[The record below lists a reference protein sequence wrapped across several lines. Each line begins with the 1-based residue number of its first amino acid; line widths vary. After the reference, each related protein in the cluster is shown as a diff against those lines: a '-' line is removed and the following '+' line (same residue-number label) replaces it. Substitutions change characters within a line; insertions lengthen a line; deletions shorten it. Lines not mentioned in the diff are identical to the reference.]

1 MGNYCNNRS
10 AYARGGRYVGRRY
23 NGCSSCDTAQPMS
36 VTDCGCE
43 ARVRN
48 TDCGCEARMRDADC
62 GCETRMRDA
71 DCGCEARVRNTAG
84 GCENAAVFT
93 NCPDQVLA
101 MAYVPFQRFGDVY
114 EVERGFIAGTL
125 FAELDKPFKGGRC
138 V

>member
-43 ARVRN
+43 AR
-48 TDCGCEARMRDADC
+48 
-62 GCETRMRDA
+62 MRDA
-71 DCGCEARVRNTAG
+71 DCGCEARVRDADC
-84 GCENAAVFT
+84 GCENTAVFT